1 MIYTLICLL
10 KHGVPLSAGD
20 LANVK
25 RFTGNLVVEDW
36 IQGGSF
42 GRPVRQARLLSTT
55 HGANNDLLAPLFE
68 PVLLKMTDMRM
79 TLQGY
84 EVQAGDGGVR
94 YCRQDWLIKN
104 ASENESS

>member
-42 GRPVRQARLLSTT
+42 GRAIRQSRLLSTT

-68 PVLLKMTDMRM
+68 PVLLKMTDTRM

-84 EVQAGDGGVR
+84 ELESGDGGVR
-94 YCRQDWLIKN
+94 YCRQDWLLKM
-104 ASENESS
+104 SSPEIGM